1 MFFSLVT
8 PDPAHLRDAAH
19 QWAYGSGTSP
29 ADAYADHQWVWKLFP
44 ADQGT
49 PREFLF
55 RRADRDGLPLYY
67 VVSKRAPQTADTA
80 WRIQTQAYAPQLRTG
95 MRLRFDLRANPVVAG
110 HNEQGKHVRHDVV
123 MQAKT
128 KLLRERGLPH
138 WKDWQGDDK
147 PALQGLI
154 FGTCAAWLKTQ
165 AIRYGFDFEDEA
177 ITVDAYTRHRGKRGD
192 VQFSTVDFGGELQV
206 KDATAMTQALLQG
219 IGRAK
224 AFGCGLLLVRRVG

>member
-19 QWAYGSGTSP
+19 QWAYGSGSAP

-44 ADQGT
+44 ADQGS

-55 RRADRDGLPLYY
+55 RRDDRDGLPRYHI
-67 VVSKRAPQTADTA
+67 VSKRAPHAGDPA
-80 WRIQTQAYAPQLRTG
+80 WRVQTQPYAPQLRAG

-110 HNEQGKHVRHDVV
+110 HNERGALVRHDVV

-128 KLLRERGLPH
+128 KLLNERGLQH

-147 PALQGLI
+147 PAMPALI
-154 FGTCAAWLKTQ
+154 FSTCAAWLKAQ
-165 AIRYGFDFEDEA
+165 AARHGFELAEDA
-177 ITVDAYTRHRGKRGD
+177 LTVDAYTRHRAKKGD
-192 VQFSTVDFGGELQV
+192 VQFSTVDFGGELLV
-206 KDATAMTQALLQG
+206 SDVTTMTQALLQG